1 MTQTKIKM
9 KDLILGRELILFV
22 FRDYTPQ
29 LRTLTDD
36 RFLPDILHPIREQ
49 LNEIKCVSLSLFAN
63 AELCK
68 ELRVRHNPTFLLL
81 RGVHEQ
87 YRFEG
92 IPEHP
97 DQIVLNVKL
106 YYKNIIHKTDEI

>member
-1 MTQTKIKM
+1 M
-9 KDLILGRELILFV
+9 KFKDIVAENKLTLFI

-36 RFLPDILHPIREQ
+36 RFVPAILFPIKEQ
-49 LNEIKCVSLSLFAN
+49 LSEIKCVSLSLFAN
-63 AELCK
+63 AELCN

-97 DQIVLNVKL
+97 DQIVLNVRL
-106 YYKNIIHKTDEI
+106 YYKNIIHLTDEI